1 MTKKT
6 ILSSKAC
13 FESAL
18 LIEKTIEDAKLT
30 LMQFLFEELERQM
43 DDMVQTLPFALSR
56 LDDAYCYYYKE
67 CLDAYYSKRQPS
79 YPAIAYAFDEI
90 RFKDNKK
97 LLLHITAGEHLYAGL
112 VLYDLD
118 KCEDVCGISLAEENT
133 IKAYLKVSNTDADFD
148 FGYLPDLYGED
159 DLSDDLVPNFKTM
172 QGVVTSLV
180 EEAIL
185 TAFVEKSVRKI
196 REKLVELLI
205 Q

>member
-6 ILSSKAC
+6 ILSSKAY

-18 LIEKTIEDAKLT
+18 LIEKTIEVAKLT
-30 LMQFLFEELERQM
+30 LMQSLFEELERQM
-43 DDMVQTLPFALSR
+43 DDMVQALPFALSR

-67 CLDAYYSKRQPS
+67 CLDAYYGKRQPS

-90 RFKDNKK
+90 KFKDNKK
-97 LLLHITAGEHLYAGL
+97 LLLHITVGEHLYAGL

-118 KCEDVCGISLAEENT
+118 KCEDICDISLTEENT

-148 FGYLPDLYGED
+148 FGYLSDLNGED

-180 EEAIL
+180 EEVAL
-185 TAFVEKSVRKI
+185 TAFVEKSVQKI
-196 REKLVELLI
+196 REKLMEIVI